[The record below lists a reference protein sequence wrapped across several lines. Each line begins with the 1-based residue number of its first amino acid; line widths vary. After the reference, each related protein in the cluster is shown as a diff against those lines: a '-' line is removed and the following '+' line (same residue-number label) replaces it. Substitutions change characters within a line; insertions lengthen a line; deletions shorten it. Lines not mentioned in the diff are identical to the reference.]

1 MCIHLGDQHPAVLGA
16 SEHSKD
22 GDTGWIWASREP
34 CRGQWSLY
42 LVQSA
47 AKLDRQ
53 RHSFLPFYMPQ
64 KSTFQY
70 GLASSLFSQPSC
82 QSPFS
87 KLSAGQTS
95 RRSRSTQEQRSVQ
108 QIAWLALNIWD
119 LPEQSAQ
126 WFEKVFL
133 QLRQLPWVESRSSF
147 SPVLFQWLQDK
158 EWSGVGLLDLIG
170 RSLSCVLQI
179 QSRPSKSI
187 WKVTLART

>member
-1 MCIHLGDQHPAVLGA
+1 MSRNKQNYALNYNMCIHLGDQHPAVLGA

-53 RHSFLPFYMPQ
+53 RHPFLPFYTPQ

-82 QSPFS
+82 QVPFS

-126 WFEKVFL
+126 WFEKAV
-133 QLRQLPWVESRSSF
+133 
-147 SPVLFQWLQDK
+147 SPV
-158 EWSGVGLLDLIG
+158 ETASMSGVEKLFF
-170 RSLSCVLQI
+170 
-179 QSRPSKSI
+179 SRFIPV
-187 WKVTLART
+187 VTG